1 MEGAAVVAAEV
12 ECLCLHI
19 YVGGIGRD
27 GCHLVGEENRR
38 RVQMLA
44 DAIPHHP
51 SQLLY
56 LLFLHVSAN
65 SLNLTAPKPICRQ
78 LRVWDWRIFRTR
90 VQIVKRAGILHKLC
104 EWRCGFRIEFWAGK
118 YLKRPLHQFIYL
130 KYPSFLI
137 LYSKTL

>member
-65 SLNLTAPKPICRQ
+65 SLKFDSSETDLQTAEG
-78 LRVWDWRIFRTR
+78 LGLENF
-90 VQIVKRAGILHKLC
+90 
-104 EWRCGFRIEFWAGK
+104 
-118 YLKRPLHQFIYL
+118 
-130 KYPSFLI
+130 
-137 LYSKTL
+137 